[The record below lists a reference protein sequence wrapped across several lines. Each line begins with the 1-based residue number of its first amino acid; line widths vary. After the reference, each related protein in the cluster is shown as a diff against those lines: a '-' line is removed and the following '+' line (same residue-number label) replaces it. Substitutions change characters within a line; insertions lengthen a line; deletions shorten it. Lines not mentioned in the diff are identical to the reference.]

1 MDIEWQIM
9 RSTMK
14 AVLLGA
20 ILGFGSIAPSLAA
33 DLPARPYS
41 APASY
46 VPIGYDWT
54 GLYVGANGGYG
65 RAQDCLRASGPLGV
79 FVEEG
84 CHNAGGGVA
93 GGQVG
98 YRWQFGG
105 APMVWGL
112 EAQGDWAS
120 LRGSHVSFIDQTITN
135 RTKLQGFGLF
145 TGQFGYA
152 LNNVLFYQWWCC
164 GYQRPLRGYH
174 YGEWCCFGLN
184 ESNPLG
190 RYRRSRRRI
199 RLHSQLDGCVRV

>member
-1 MDIEWQIM
+1 MADHEVE
-9 RSTMK
+9 TMK
-14 AVLLGA
+14 AIILGA
-20 ILGFGSIAPSLAA
+20 ILGFGSVAPSLAA

-65 RAQDCLRASGPLGV
+65 SAQDCLRVSGPLGV

-84 CHNAGGGVA
+84 CHDAGGGVA

-120 LRGSHVSFIDQTITN
+120 LRGYT
-135 RTKLQGFGLF
+135 
-145 TGQFGYA
+145 
-152 LNNVLFYQWWCC
+152 
-164 GYQRPLRGYH
+164 
-174 YGEWCCFGLN
+174 
-184 ESNPLG
+184 
-190 RYRRSRRRI
+190 
-199 RLHSQLDGCVRV
+199 